1 MCINTDTYYMSKLLR
16 RLTSLETSAHILL
29 NQSCFSAI
37 AFCTFSTSA
46 ASRWLNFSSPALNES
61 TAFWA
66 SCMHCPNWLIASG
79 LSINSR
85 RLFLTDSPVI
95 RSVASFSLKRMI

>member
-1 MCINTDTYYMSKLLR
+1 MCQNDSFSWWNWEASTGGSDVLSI
-16 RLTSLETSAHILL
+16 LETSAHILL

-66 SCMHCPNWLIASG
+66 SCVLAKLVDGLGTVVELLASSSQPP
-79 LSINSR
+79 LS
-85 RLFLTDSPVI
+85 F
-95 RSVASFSLKRMI
+95 VAL